1 MVRAT
6 VVSINAGL
14 TAQGPKGEYEYM
26 DFVYQP
32 EPYQGK
38 AKDQVTRKVFGNTP
52 LYNEVL
58 AFKEGDVV
66 EMEFEKNGKYTNMIS
81 IRKGSG
87 SASGGGSQSSQSA
100 GNSGSSGSST
110 YLSFDQRVAL
120 DDKKDESIQRQVAL
134 KAAVELYVAA
144 MPEAK
149 TKFVDVDEGA
159 VLKLAADLFGFL
171 RNTSVN
177 MDDEI
182 PF

>member
-1 MVRAT
+1 
-6 VVSINAGL
+6 
-14 TAQGPKGEYEYM
+14 
-26 DFVYQP
+26 
-32 EPYQGK
+32 
-38 AKDQVTRKVFGNTP
+38 
-52 LYNEVL
+52 
-58 AFKEGDVV
+58 
-66 EMEFEKNGKYTNMIS
+66 MEFEKNGKYTNMIS